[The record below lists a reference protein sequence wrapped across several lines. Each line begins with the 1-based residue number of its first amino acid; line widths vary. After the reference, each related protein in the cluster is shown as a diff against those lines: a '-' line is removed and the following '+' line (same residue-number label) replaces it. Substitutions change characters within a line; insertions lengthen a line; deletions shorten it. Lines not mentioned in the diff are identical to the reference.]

1 MEFNT
6 VSKGAV
12 YARQVSK
19 ALKFHNI
26 GFNKPHKCPFPGT
39 FIPIFIIFLKKW
51 SLQFCPTASCLNV
64 TKTAQIKSY
73 LLMPVHPRDPF
84 QNIVF

>member
-12 YARQVSK
+12 YAWQVSK

-39 FIPIFIIFLKKW
+39 FIPIVFKEMKPAILSNSFMLKCHKD
-51 SLQFCPTASCLNV
+51 SPN
-64 TKTAQIKSY
+64 
-73 LLMPVHPRDPF
+73 
-84 QNIVF
+84 